1 MRPRN
6 RVGGRVRIPG
16 DAYESSAGRTGAIR
30 GFSTMAAMV
39 GVVLGGKEEERVYKA
54 FLVGDCVGENLQTC
68 DWCYFYNQKVN
79 RIVLL

>member
-1 MRPRN
+1 
-6 RVGGRVRIPG
+6 
-16 DAYESSAGRTGAIR
+16 
-30 GFSTMAAMV
+30 MAAMV